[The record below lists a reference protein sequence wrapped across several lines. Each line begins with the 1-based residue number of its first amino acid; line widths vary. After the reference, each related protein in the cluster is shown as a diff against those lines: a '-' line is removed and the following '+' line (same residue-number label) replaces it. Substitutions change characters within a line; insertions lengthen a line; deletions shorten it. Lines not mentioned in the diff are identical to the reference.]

1 MDDTPNDDLLRAS
14 ELLARHGPR
23 GMLDLM
29 AQISAQFA
37 TSVAGEGRE
46 DVAAQWAASS
56 TAMERLATTLGATAG
71 DGATTSAPAEEPE
84 EDDGEDDADGD
95 DTNDT
100 DEDLGDEPDDEE
112 EAEHALDDDEPEPAP
127 TEEATGAAS
136 PTAATT
142 PEPATPSGG
151 ITAQAKEMNGAV
163 EPSTKAVKER
173 VKMKTVAGQ
182 FSVSPKV
189 TTCRLR
195 NVLDSG
201 QRGELVGRANERGI
215 EESEWRVE
223 MMTPERM
230 RAWFGPGRYLFE
242 WYGEDGKG
250 GRMALGRSRA
260 FRIFPDAAAA
270 TPSPAQSLAAAPI
283 AAAPPSSG
291 HALEQ
296 AFQISRYVDEKVREE
311 RERETRREEREH
323 EMKKLQMEH
332 AAKERLVRLQLEAKK
347 ETAQRAAAPPPDE
360 AGEGYVVDESTL
372 FARIDETVAR
382 RVNTALKAKGGE
394 EDIELP
400 GWLKALGINKSVL
413 ELAKPKIAE
422 MIPSLLATLQP
433 PRATGAAPLPGGATS
448 ESPAPTAVA
457 TPYPNVTRFVRK
469 DGAGGGTG

>member
-37 TSVAGEGRE
+37 NSVAGEGRE
-46 DVAAQWAASS
+46 DVAAQWKAFS
-56 TAMERLATTLGATAG
+56 TVMERLATTLGATAG
-71 DGATTSAPAEEPE
+71 DGATTSAPAEEPK

-95 DTNDT
+95 DTDDT
-100 DEDLGDEPDDEE
+100 DDDLEDDGEDEDED
-112 EAEHALDDDEPEPAP
+112 HASDDDEPEPSP
-127 TEEATGAAS
+127 TEAATGAAS

-189 TTCRLR
+189 TTCRVR
-195 NVLDSG
+195 TVLDDR

-215 EESEWRVE
+215 EETEWRVE

-270 TPSPAQSLAAAPI
+270 TTATAQSLATAPI

-291 HALEQ
+291 NALEQ

-311 RERETRREEREH
+311 REREMRREEREH

-332 AAKERLVRLQLEAKK
+332 AAKERLLRLQLEAKK
-347 ETAQRAAAPPPDE
+347 ETAQRASAPPDE
-360 AGEGYVVDESTL
+360 AGAGYVVDEGTL
-372 FARIDETVAR
+372 LARIDETVAT
-382 RVNTALKAKGGE
+382 RVNAALKAKGGGE
-394 EDIELP
+394 DDIELP
-400 GWLKALGINKSVL
+400 AWLKALGINKSVL

-422 MIPSLLATLQP
+422 MIPTLLATLQP
-433 PRATGAAPLPGGATS
+433 SRTAAAGSLPSGATP
-448 ESPAPTAVA
+448 EPLTAVA

-469 DGAGGGTG
+469 DGAGGTG